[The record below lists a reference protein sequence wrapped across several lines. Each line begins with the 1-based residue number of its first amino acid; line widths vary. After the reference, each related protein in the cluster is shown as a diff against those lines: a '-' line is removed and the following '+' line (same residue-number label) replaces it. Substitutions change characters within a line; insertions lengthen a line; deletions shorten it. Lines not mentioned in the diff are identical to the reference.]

1 MNSDCENMNDQI
13 ADFVT
18 GVLAENQVQKLQ
30 QHLDECTKCRDFA
43 HALKDEDMSLTKLFE
58 KIDTDTISR
67 QERIL
72 QAVNHSRQSRQTDA
86 LPIRGKIM
94 KSPIIIK
101 LAVAAAIIVVVIIGV
116 EQLSTNGSA
125 VAWGDVAARAAKVDF
140 VHFYKLKRDQNGL
153 ETIFEGWHAHGKTMR
168 LNTFGNTSYD
178 DGQIIQGFDRHN
190 VRTGKGRSD
199 LADGRTFFEVM
210 SNGLLSTNND
220 QFNQQKPVNIGG
232 DFLVYK
238 FEPTEQQSN
247 WLKGISVTVG
257 RNSLLPIQ
265 IKAYYDAFYG
275 KVMNL

>member
-101 LAVAAAIIVVVIIGV
+101 LAVAAAIIFVVIIGV
-116 EQLSTNGSA
+116 DQLSTNGSA

-153 ETIFEGWHAHGKTMR
+153 ETIFEGWHAHG
-168 LNTFGNTSYD
+168 
-178 DGQIIQGFDRHN
+178 
-190 VRTGKGRSD
+190 
-199 LADGRTFFEVM
+199 
-210 SNGLLSTNND
+210 
-220 QFNQQKPVNIGG
+220 
-232 DFLVYK
+232 
-238 FEPTEQQSN
+238 
-247 WLKGISVTVG
+247 
-257 RNSLLPIQ
+257 
-265 IKAYYDAFYG
+265 
-275 KVMNL
+275 